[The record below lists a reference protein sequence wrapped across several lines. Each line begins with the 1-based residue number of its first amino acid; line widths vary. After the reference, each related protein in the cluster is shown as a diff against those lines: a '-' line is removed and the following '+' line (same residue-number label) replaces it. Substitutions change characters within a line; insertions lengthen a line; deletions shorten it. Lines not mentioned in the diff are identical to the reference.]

1 MNDDYFEDLKILE
14 EAKTILL
21 EAFSDDLE
29 SKLME
34 ERSCF
39 RTEVRNTKHY
49 ICGVHTNSGSWDHSL
64 SACPEIVAS
73 VSSVEFHVLNH
84 LESLLDL

>member
-1 MNDDYFEDLKILE
+1 MNDDYFEDLKRLE
-14 EAKTILL
+14 EAKGILL
-21 EAFSDDLE
+21 EAFSVDLE

-49 ICGVHTNSGSWDHSL
+49 ICGIHTNSGSWDHSL
-64 SACPEIVAS
+64 SACPEIVAN
-73 VSSVEFHVLNH
+73 VSSVEFHVLNR
-84 LESLLDL
+84 LANLLDL

>member
-1 MNDDYFEDLKILE
+1 MNDDYFEDLKRLE
-14 EAKTILL
+14 EAKMILF
-21 EAFSDDLE
+21 EAFSVDLE

-49 ICGVHTNSGSWDHSL
+49 ICGVHTNSGSWDRSL
-64 SACPEIVAS
+64 SACPEIVAN
-73 VSSVEFHVLNH
+73 VSSVEFHILNY
-84 LESLLDL
+84 LSELA